1 MLLLIFFWIW
11 VVYAAGCLLTFV
23 WGCIR
28 GWEIE
33 ILIPIAF
40 GTIGS
45 AVWWVAYLVVD
56 KIAQHVSIH

>member
-1 MLLLIFFWIW
+1 MFWFFLWVW
-11 VVYAAGCLLTFV
+11 VVYASGCLLTFI

-33 ILIPIAF
+33 IFIPVMF
-40 GTIGS
+40 GTTGS
-45 AVWWVAYLVVD
+45 IVWWIAYLVVD